1 MLIVC
6 SLAPVVAPQNVNAT
20 SNTATTITVCFE
32 FPEGSTQNGQLTSFD
47 VTLVGTPFDTDSQT
61 VSFNITS
68 TEYPLTGSLC
78 GDVTNLEEFNNYTIT
93 VELINS
99 AGIGPS
105 STPVEV
111 RSQQACELYYIF
123 YYSNIYGNAF
133 I

>member
-6 SLAPVVAPQNVNAT
+6 SLAPVAAPQNVNAT

-78 GDVTNLEEFNNYTIT
+78 GDVTNLEEYNDYNIT
-93 VELINS
+93 SVILINT
-99 AGIGPS
+99 AGSGPS
-105 STPVEV
+105 SPSVLAQTL
-111 RSQQACELYYIF
+111 QAGEF
-123 YYSNIYGNAF
+123 H
-133 I
+133 